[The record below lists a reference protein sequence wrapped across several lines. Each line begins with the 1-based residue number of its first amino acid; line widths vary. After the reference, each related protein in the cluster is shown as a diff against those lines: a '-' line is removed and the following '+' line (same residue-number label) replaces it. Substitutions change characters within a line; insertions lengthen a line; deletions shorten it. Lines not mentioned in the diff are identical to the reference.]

1 MQDGAEPEGFP
12 GLPRVVWVLLGRGVG
27 DLDEICQLLP
37 PGDLE
42 YLLPCLLVTL
52 WRELRLPC
60 GVDDVL
66 LPGEVPEGDC
76 PRPALRLGLK
86 VPPGER
92 QYLLWEPFRG
102 LSLLPLLYL
111 AGDFLSLLEP
121 L

>member
-60 GVDDVL
+60 GVDDVR

-76 PRPALRLGLK
+76 PRPLLRLGLK

-92 QYLLWEPFRG
+92 QYLLWEPSRC
-102 LSLLPLLYL
+102 LSLFPLLYL

>member
-1 MQDGAEPEGFP
+1 MQDCVVSDGCP
-12 GLPRVVWVLLGRGVG
+12 GLPRVTWVLAGLGVG
-27 DLDEICQLLP
+27 DLDEMCQLLP

-42 YLLPCLLVTL
+42 YLLPCLLMTL

-86 VPPGER
+86 VP
-92 QYLLWEPFRG
+92 LFREEASLG
-102 LSLLPLLYL
+102 LTELIITSQ
-111 AGDFLSLLEP
+111 
-121 L
+121 